1 MSSETP
7 EFFLPSKRMRVMMRG
22 RRALIVFLL
31 SLLISSSALGWAVVS
46 MALREMRGDNAPLP
60 ASILTGLYLDI
71 LIPAAVFLFC
81 GYLLGEFLGRENL
94 ERIGIPAL
102 IGSFI
107 VFLLLITPLDSIL
120 RPWEISPEG
129 VCQRA
134 PYMPEEYLLS
144 MAFMISVSSLFIVG
158 WALASTRSNE
168 P

>member
-1 MSSETP
+1 
-7 EFFLPSKRMRVMMRG
+7 MMRG
-22 RRALIVFLL
+22 RRALMVFLL

-46 MALREMRGDNAPLP
+46 MALREMRGDNDPLP

-94 ERIGIPAL
+94 ERIGIPTL